1 MWSTKNVT
9 SRKVNNIRQIQYH
22 LKSVHDNLIDIGAE
36 NVFANE
42 EYPWRVMPQMYE
54 DHLKLILYRLRL
66 LSHCADVEGAQD
78 YVQTIRQNLQYLD
91 KVLDAIWDEGSAAV
105 EANIMNPDWRSEV
118 LDMWLSIEGRVGR
131 HDPLSVSTFI
141 RNNDVEDLKSDPF
154 EIGTPY
160 DFYAFQ

>member
-1 MWSTKNVT
+1 
-9 SRKVNNIRQIQYH
+9 
-22 LKSVHDNLIDIGAE
+22 
-36 NVFANE
+36 
-42 EYPWRVMPQMYE
+42 
-54 DHLKLILYRLRL
+54 
-66 LSHCADVEGAQD
+66 
-78 YVQTIRQNLQYLD
+78 
-91 KVLDAIWDEGSAAV
+91 
-105 EANIMNPDWRSEV
+105 MNPDWCSEV